1 LSGAQADGAP
11 MPVEGG
17 GAHPEGAEQAGAQGR
32 NADGGSSER
41 LARIVFALLV
51 VGCFAALLITQRLKH
66 TPTLVQEPKLT
77 HVIAPA
83 SSGESREEHI
93 AFKLAKA
100 DRVTVVVESS
110 SDEVVATLVRDLPVG
125 RYKTLSLRWN
135 GHKGTAR
142 GYSVVRKA
150 DGYTTLVP
158 HNHGALAPSGEYSV
172 RVELR
177 NEDRSV
183 PFPHTFK
190 LVGP

>member
-1 LSGAQADGAP
+1 
-11 MPVEGG
+11 M
-17 GAHPEGAEQAGAQGR
+17 
-32 NADGGSSER
+32 
-41 LARIVFALLV
+41 FALLV

-77 HVIAPA
+77 RVIAPA
-83 SSGESREEHI
+83 SSGESKEEHI

-100 DRVTVVVESS
+100 DQVTVIVESAS
-110 SDEVVATLVRDLPVG
+110 GETVATLVRDLPVG

-135 GHKGTAR
+135 GHR
-142 GYSVVRKA
+142 GMAHDYAILRKA

-158 HNHGALAPSGEYSV
+158 HNHGALAPTGEYSV

-177 NEDRSV
+177 KEDRSV

>member
-1 LSGAQADGAP
+1 
-11 MPVEGG
+11 MPVDEGG
-17 GAHPEGAEQAGAQGR
+17 GGAGARGR
-32 NADGGSSER
+32 GVDGDSGER
-41 LARIVFALLV
+41 LARIVFVLLV
-51 VGCFAALLITQRLKH
+51 LGCFAALLITQRLKH

-77 HVIAPA
+77 HVIAP
-83 SSGESREEHI
+83 SSRGESREEHI

-100 DRVTVVVESS
+100 DRVTVVVEDS
-110 SDEVVATLVRDLPVG
+110 SDETVATLVRDLPVG

-135 GHKGTAR
+135 GHRGMAR
-142 GYSVVRKA
+142 GYSLSRKA

-158 HNHGALAPSGEYSV
+158 HNHGALAPPGEYSV

-177 NEDRSV
+177 REDRSV

>member
-1 LSGAQADGAP
+1 
-11 MPVEGG
+11 MPVNGG
-17 GAHPEGAEQAGAQGR
+17 GAHPEGAEQAGARAR
-32 NADGGSSER
+32 NADNGSAER
-41 LARIVFALLV
+41 LGRIVFVLLV
-51 VGCFAALLITQRLKH
+51 LGCFAALLITQRLKH

-77 HVIAPA
+77 HVLAPA

-100 DRVTVVVESS
+100 DQVTVLIENS
-110 SDEVVATLVRDLPVG
+110 SDETVATLVRGLSVG

-135 GHKGTAR
+135 GHRGAAR
-142 GYSVVRKA
+142 GYTVLRKA
-150 DGYTTLVP
+150 DGYKTLVP
-158 HNHGALAPSGEYSV
+158 HNHGALAPPGEYSV

-177 NEDRSV
+177 KEDRSV

>member
-1 LSGAQADGAP
+1 
-11 MPVEGG
+11 MPVDGG
-17 GAHPEGAEQAGAQGR
+17 GVRAGTRGRSAGSGQG
-32 NADGGSSER
+32 ER
-41 LARIVFALLV
+41 LARVIFALLV
-51 VGCFAALLITQRLKH
+51 IGCFAALLITQRLKH
-66 TPTLVQEPKLT
+66 TPTLVQEAKLT
-77 HVIAPA
+77 RVIAPA
-83 SSGESREEHI
+83 SNGESREEHI

-110 SDEVVATLVRDLPVG
+110 SGEMVATLVRNLPVG

-135 GHKGTAR
+135 GHGGTAHS
-142 GYSVVRKA
+142 YSVLRKA

-158 HNHGALAPSGEYSV
+158 HNHGALAAPGEYSV

-177 NEDRSV
+177 KEDRSV

>member
-1 LSGAQADGAP
+1 
-11 MPVEGG
+11 M
-17 GAHPEGAEQAGAQGR
+17 
-32 NADGGSSER
+32 
-41 LARIVFALLV
+41 ARIIFALLV
-51 VGCFAALLITQRLKH
+51 IGCFAALLITQRLKH
-66 TPTLVQEPKLT
+66 TPTLVQEAKLT
-77 HVIAPA
+77 RVIAPA
-83 SSGESREEHI
+83 SNGESREEHI

-110 SDEVVATLVRDLPVG
+110 SGEMMATLVRNLPVG

-135 GHKGTAR
+135 GREGVAR

-158 HNHGALAPSGEYSV
+158 HNRGTLAAPGEYSV
-172 RVELR
+172 RVELH